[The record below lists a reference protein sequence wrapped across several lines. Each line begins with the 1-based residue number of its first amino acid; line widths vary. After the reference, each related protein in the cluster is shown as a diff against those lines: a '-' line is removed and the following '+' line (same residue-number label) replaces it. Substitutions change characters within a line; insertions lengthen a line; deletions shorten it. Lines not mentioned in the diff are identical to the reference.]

1 MENKYKGIGELLM
14 TSRGIDISGF
24 DSSFVEKSIGRRCSA
39 CNDLTNAE
47 YLELLKA
54 NELEADLLIDSLHV
68 SYTEFFRNP
77 LTFSCL
83 EQVVLPLML
92 AAKVKRKE
100 KSIRIWSAACA
111 SGPEPYSL
119 AMLID
124 ELNCNHPG
132 KINFQIFATDNNLPE
147 LSKAGM
153 GIFPA
158 ISMTKVTLK
167 RAQSYFTRDGEQYTI
182 SPHLKGMVDF
192 SYFDLL
198 SDSRSCPEPSIYG
211 NFDLVMCSNLLFY
224 YQPELRL
231 KILGK
236 VEATMTPG
244 AFLVTGETERDLL
257 LKNGYQE
264 VIEYSAIFRK
274 RY

>member
-1 MENKYKGIGELLM
+1 
-14 TSRGIDISGF
+14 
-24 DSSFVEKSIGRRCSA
+24 
-39 CNDLTNAE
+39 
-47 YLELLKA
+47 
-54 NELEADLLIDSLHV
+54 
-68 SYTEFFRNP
+68 
-77 LTFSCL
+77 
-83 EQVVLPLML
+83 ML

-119 AMLID
+119 AMLADEISGSHTGNID
-124 ELNCNHPG
+124 
-132 KINFQIFATDNNLPE
+132 FRIFATDNNLPE